1 MTNENE
7 VSRRFLEMRTL
18 AHFDQLIVFCGFE
31 EQPAKGT
38 RQKEGNYT
46 METIELL
53 PGLIIDNGSSVIKA
67 GKI

>member
-1 MTNENE
+1 
-7 VSRRFLEMRTL
+7 L
-18 AHFDQLIVFCGFE
+18 ARIDCFFGFE
-31 EQPAKGT
+31 EQPAKE
-38 RQKEGNYT
+38 RQKEGYYV